1 MNEIVEK
8 AKQLNKFQKYIP
20 ELEENETV
28 ELNDLWDGEG
38 DIPEYSYSYLL
49 NDDSCETYINYK
61 FEVIQVKENPL
72 DTIIK
77 ILKIELL

>member
-1 MNEIVEK
+1 MNKIVEE
-8 AKQLNKFQKYIP
+8 AKKLNKFQKYIP

-38 DIPEYSYSYLL
+38 EVPEDSYSYLL

-61 FEVIQVKENPL
+61 FQVIDVKENQL